1 VMSLRRIHIA
11 DHKGRESSVSFTSLR
26 HQQDID
32 YFYEESP
39 VTHTRLLSDSK
50 ITNIDHLTK
59 TYQDNLA
66 DEIINN
72 HVDLNMEIFGKQ
84 VSDTDVVLLDSQSQI
99 LYSPP
104 KIQEEIYNNK
114 SELQKTQEPV
124 EMEANVRDDTP
135 PLRWTKNFLS
145 REQAVSKFVFKK
157 SLQLFHNDGLTYE
170 FLFNMAKELH
180 EKKQMVLLGAGEKG
194 TDPII
199 LQSNGTPYRGFLDGY
214 IDNQK
219 YKLFIRLSNQELKLP

>member
-1 VMSLRRIHIA
+1 MSLRRIHIA

-26 HQQDID
+26 HQQNVG

-39 VTHTRLLSDSK
+39 VKHTRLLSDSK
-50 ITNIDHLTK
+50 TTNIEQLSK
-59 TYQDNLA
+59 TFKDNLA
-66 DEIINN
+66 EEIINN

-84 VSDTDVVLLDSQSQI
+84 VSDTDVVLIDSQSQI

-114 SELQKTQEPV
+114 RELQKTQDPI

-135 PLRWTKNFLS
+135 PLRWTKNLLS
-145 REQAVSKFVFKK
+145 REEAISKFIFKK
-157 SLQLFHNDGLTYE
+157 SLQLFHNDGLTFE

-214 IDNQK
+214 VDGNK

>member
-1 VMSLRRIHIA
+1 MSLRRIHIA

-26 HQQDID
+26 HQQNVA

-39 VTHTRLLSDSK
+39 VKHTRLLSDSK
-50 ITNIDHLTK
+50 TTNIEQLSK
-59 TYQDNLA
+59 TFKDNLA
-66 DEIINN
+66 EEIINN

-84 VSDTDVVLLDSQSQI
+84 VSDTDVVLLDSKSQI

-104 KIQEEIYNNK
+104 KVQEEIYNSK
-114 SELQKTQEPV
+114 RELQKTQDPI

-135 PLRWTKNFLS
+135 PLRWTKNLLS
-145 REQAVSKFVFKK
+145 REEAISKFIFKK
-157 SLQLFHNDGLTYE
+157 SLQLFHNDGLTFE

-214 IDNQK
+214 VDGNK

>member
-1 VMSLRRIHIA
+1 MSLRRIHIA

-32 YFYEESP
+32 YYYEESP
-39 VTHTRLLSDSK
+39 VTYTRLLSDSK
-50 ITNIDHLTK
+50 VTNIDHLSK

-72 HVDLNMEIFGKQ
+72 HV
-84 VSDTDVVLLDSQSQI
+84 DVVLLDSQSQI

-104 KIQEEIYNNK
+104 KIQEEIYDNK
-114 SELQKTQEPV
+114 RELQKTQDPV
-124 EMEANVRDDTP
+124 EMDANVRDDTP

-157 SLQLFHNDGLTYE
+157 SLQLFHNDGLTFE

>member
-1 VMSLRRIHIA
+1 MSLRRIHIA

-26 HQQDID
+26 HQQNVG

-39 VTHTRLLSDSK
+39 VKHTRLLSDSK
-50 ITNIDHLTK
+50 ATNIEQLSK
-59 TYQDNLA
+59 TFKDNLA
-66 DEIINN
+66 EEIINN

-114 SELQKTQEPV
+114 RELQKTQDPI

-135 PLRWTKNFLS
+135 PLRWTKNLLS
-145 REQAVSKFVFKK
+145 REEAISKFIFKK
-157 SLQLFHNDGLTYE
+157 SLQLFHNDGLTFE

-214 IDNQK
+214 VDGNK

>member
-1 VMSLRRIHIA
+1 MSLRRIHIA

-39 VTHTRLLSDSK
+39 VSHTRLLSDSK
-50 ITNIDHLTK
+50 VTNIDHLSK

-72 HVDLNMEIFGKQ
+72 HVDLDMEIFGKQ

-104 KIQEEIYNNK
+104 KIQEEIYDNK
-114 SELQKTQEPV
+114 RELQKTQDPV
-124 EMEANVRDDTP
+124 EMDANVRDDTP

-157 SLQLFHNDGLTYE
+157 SLQLFHNDGLLLNSCLIWQKNFMKKNKWCYWALEKRGPIQLSYNLMVRLTE
-170 FLFNMAKELH
+170 AFLMDTLIIKNTNFLF
-180 EKKQMVLLGAGEKG
+180 
-194 TDPII
+194 D
-199 LQSNGTPYRGFLDGY
+199 
-214 IDNQK
+214 
-219 YKLFIRLSNQELKLP
+219 

>member
-1 VMSLRRIHIA
+1 MSLRRIHIA

-26 HQQDID
+26 HQQNVG

-39 VTHTRLLSDSK
+39 VKHTRLLSDSK
-50 ITNIDHLTK
+50 TTNIEQLSK
-59 TYQDNLA
+59 TFKDNLA
-66 DEIINN
+66 EEIINN

-114 SELQKTQEPV
+114 RELQKTQDPI

-135 PLRWTKNFLS
+135 PLRWTKNLLS
-145 REQAVSKFVFKK
+145 REEAISKFIFKK
-157 SLQLFHNDGLTYE
+157 SLQLFHNDGLTFE

-214 IDNQK
+214 VDGNK

>member
-1 VMSLRRIHIA
+1 
-11 DHKGRESSVSFTSLR
+11 
-26 HQQDID
+26 
-32 YFYEESP
+32 
-39 VTHTRLLSDSK
+39 
-50 ITNIDHLTK
+50 
-59 TYQDNLA
+59 
-66 DEIINN
+66 
-72 HVDLNMEIFGKQ
+72 MEIFGKQ

-104 KIQEEIYNNK
+104 KIQEEIYDK
-114 SELQKTQEPV
+114 KRELQKTQDPI

-135 PLRWTKNFLS
+135 PLRWTKNLLS
-145 REQAVSKFVFKK
+145 REQAISKFIFKK
-157 SLQLFHNDGLTYE
+157 SLQLFHNDGLTFE

-180 EKKQMVLLGAGEKG
+180 EKNQMVLLGAGEKG

-214 IDNQK
+214 IDGNK